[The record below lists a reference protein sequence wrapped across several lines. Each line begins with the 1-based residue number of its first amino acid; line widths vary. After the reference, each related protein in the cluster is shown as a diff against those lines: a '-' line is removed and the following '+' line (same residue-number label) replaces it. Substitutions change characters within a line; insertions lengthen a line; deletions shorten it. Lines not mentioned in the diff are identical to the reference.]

1 VLIHLRIFD
10 IMQKLLSDLPCAILA
25 DDLTGAADAG
35 LPFATRGY
43 TTNIWLS
50 YGRVVD
56 SADINVYDTASR
68 CDPPEQA
75 AAKVRH
81 LCHSLID
88 SNCPLIFKKLDS
100 TLLGN
105 LGAEIEAVMEACGYE
120 VALVAP
126 SFPAM
131 GRTIVEGRLHLFDE
145 PSDPPLLLPEL
156 LRANGTSAVVHI
168 GFEAVHRSSESL
180 AETISELIA
189 LGTRMI
195 AFDSLSQADLK
206 RIVQAADLIDARAML
221 VGSGALASEI
231 AATMP
236 VANRSKAV
244 SAEPP
249 EPIDPGRVLL
259 IIGSAN
265 PTTAKQLNRL
275 IATRPVAMIEP
286 GSMASSQALRDGS
299 HLLLRV
305 KPGINVEY
313 FKLVLEAFTPLLDG
327 ELRGMVLSGGDT
339 AEVVAH
345 SLNADGIEL
354 FGEIAPGVVW
364 GRLIGGR
371 AAGLPVATKAGGF
384 GSDESLVKAVDFLAK
399 K

>member
-1 VLIHLRIFD
+1 
-10 IMQKLLSDLPCAILA
+10 MQKLHSDLPCAILA

-43 TTNIWLS
+43 TTNIWLPS
-50 YGRVVD
+50 GRVVE
-56 SADINVYDTASR
+56 SADVNVYDTASR

-75 AAKVRH
+75 AAKVRQ
-81 LCHSLID
+81 LSHSLID

-105 LGAEIEAVMEACGYE
+105 LGAEIEAVMEACGYQ

-131 GRTIVEGRLHLFDE
+131 GRTIVEGRLHLFGE
-145 PSDPPLLLPEL
+145 HSDPPRFLPEL
-156 LRANGTSAVVHI
+156 LRGNRTSAVAHI
-168 GFEAVHRSSESL
+168 GLEVVHRGGESV

-189 LGTRMI
+189 QGARMI
-195 AFDSLSQADLK
+195 AFDSLSQVDLK
-206 RIVQAADLIDARAML
+206 RIVQAVDLIDARAML

-236 VANRSKAV
+236 LANRSQAI
-244 SAEPP
+244 ATEPG
-249 EPIDPGRVLL
+249 EPGRVLL

-265 PTTAKQLNRL
+265 PTTERQLHRL
-275 IATRPVAMIEP
+275 LATRPVAMIEP
-286 GSMASSQALRDGS
+286 GSMVSNRLLRAGS

-305 KPGINVEY
+305 KPGIKVEY
-313 FKLVLEAFTPLLDG
+313 FKQVLEALTPLLDG

-345 SLNADGIEL
+345 TLNADGIGL
-354 FGEIAPGVVW
+354 FGEIAPGVVL

-384 GSDESLVKAVDFLAK
+384 GSDDSLVKAVDFLAGSLESGVWSPESAS
-399 K
+399 